1 MMRTSVTLSGA
12 INDRAVQDGR
22 CGVKIISAKEAKALG
37 LKRYFNGL
45 PCPQGHVDERFVR
58 TRKCRSCSKKSSLDY
73 YYGHGA
79 VSHKPYYDP
88 EKRKTYY
95 LAHREKIIQKKRNY
109 YLANREKIIEK
120 SKKRYHEKYRGKY
133 NEQRKRNLEKDSERK
148 RRYRSKNI
156 EKILAKDKKYRETH
170 QETIQKYKERTR
182 KGRLALQILE
192 RLGIEI

>member
-1 MMRTSVTLSGA
+1 MMLISAMSSAA
-12 INDRAVQDGR
+12 INDRPVQDGR

-37 LKRYFNGL
+37 LKRYFTGE

-133 NEQRKRNLEKDSERK
+133 NEQRKRNREKDSERK
-148 RRYRSKNI
+148 RLYRLKNP
-156 EKILAKDKKYRETH
+156 EKIRIERKKYRDTH
-170 QETIQKYKERTR
+170 QEQIQKHRIRTA